1 MPSSSKVIVLIQSEP
16 FLAETRRR
24 ILENRGYSVRVVE
37 SVQEARTIAHDLV
50 CDLVIV
56 DADKSHDTA
65 LELCEEIKKNNP
77 GLNVA
82 LMVRYHVYLKSE
94 CPDEVIRQEE
104 GPEGFMQKVD
114 DLLRPTA

>member
-1 MPSSSKVIVLIQSEP
+1 MHLSNKQIVLIQSDP

-24 ILENRGYSVRVVE
+24 ILEARGYVVQVVDSVH
-37 SVQEARTIAHDLV
+37 QARNVAHKFD

-104 GPEGFMQKVD
+104 GPEGFMRKVD
-114 DLLRPTA
+114 DLLSPTV

>member
-1 MPSSSKVIVLIQSEP
+1 MPPSNKHIVLIQSDP

-24 ILENRGYSVRVVE
+24 ILEGRGYSVQVVDT
-37 SVQEARTIAHDLV
+37 VKQARNIAVKFD

-56 DADKSHDTA
+56 DADKSHDMA

-114 DLLRPTA
+114 DLLRPSA

>member
-1 MPSSSKVIVLIQSEP
+1 MPSSNKQIVLIQSDP

-24 ILENRGYSVRVVE
+24 ILEGRGYVVQIVDSVK
-37 SVQEARTIAHDLV
+37 QARNVAIKFD

-104 GPEGFMQKVD
+104 GPEGFMRKVD
-114 DLLRPTA
+114 DLLSPSA

>member
-1 MPSSSKVIVLIQSEP
+1 MSPSSKQIVLIQSDP
-16 FLAETRRR
+16 FLAETRKK
-24 ILENRGYSVRVVE
+24 ILEHRGYSVQVVD
-37 SVQEARTIAHDLV
+37 SVKQARNVAHKFD

-82 LMVRYHVYLKSE
+82 LMVRYHVYLRSD

-104 GPEGFMQKVD
+104 GPEGFMRKVD
-114 DLLRPTA
+114 DLLSPTA

>member
-1 MPSSSKVIVLIQSEP
+1 MPPSSKQIVLIQSDP

-24 ILENRGYSVRVVE
+24 ILETRGYAVEVVDSVR
-37 SVQEARTIAHDLV
+37 QARNVAHKYD

-82 LMVRYHVYLKSE
+82 LMVRYHVYLRSD

-104 GPEGFMQKVD
+104 GPEGFMRKVD
-114 DLLRPTA
+114 ELLSPTA

>member
-1 MPSSSKVIVLIQSEP
+1 MHPSSKQIVLIQSDP

-24 ILENRGYSVRVVE
+24 ILEARGYIVQVMDSV
-37 SVQEARTIAHDLV
+37 SQARNLAHKFD

-104 GPEGFMQKVD
+104 GPEGFMRKVD
-114 DLLRPTA
+114 DMLRPTA